1 MASKRYAFEP
11 DYAVPPGNTLIELL
25 DSLGINQAELARR
38 TDRPKKTISGIVRG
52 NVSITADTALQFE
65 KVLGMPASFW
75 LNLEYNYQESLARI
89 KEKEELA
96 GALEWVK
103 QIPVKE
109 MQRYGWIK
117 ETNKPIELAQELLS
131 FFGVANVAAWENQW
145 CSPEATYRKS
155 PVFSLNPGSVAAWLR
170 KGELGAQKIK
180 TESFNKFNFLS
191 ALEAIRDLTVTT
203 PEIFELQMVK
213 LCADSG
219 VALVFTKELSKC
231 PVYGATRWLSPKKA
245 LIQMSLRYKFNDH
258 FWFTF
263 FHEAG
268 HIIKHGKRDAF
279 IDTKKINNDDKKE
292 EEANKFARDYLIPPS
307 EYKQFTALTPIS
319 EAKVRKF
326 AEKIEIHPG
335 IVVGRLQHDGHI
347 PYSHLNRLKDKF
359 RWA

>member
-131 FFGVANVAAWENQW
+131 FFGVANVAAWKTSGAVQKQRTGNPCIFFESRVSCCLATKRRIRCSENQ
-145 CSPEATYRKS
+145 
-155 PVFSLNPGSVAAWLR
+155 N
-170 KGELGAQKIK
+170 
-180 TESFNKFNFLS
+180 
-191 ALEAIRDLTVTT
+191 
-203 PEIFELQMVK
+203 
-213 LCADSG
+213 
-219 VALVFTKELSKC
+219 
-231 PVYGATRWLSPKKA
+231 
-245 LIQMSLRYKFNDH
+245 
-258 FWFTF
+258 
-263 FHEAG
+263 
-268 HIIKHGKRDAF
+268 
-279 IDTKKINNDDKKE
+279 
-292 EEANKFARDYLIPPS
+292 
-307 EYKQFTALTPIS
+307 
-319 EAKVRKF
+319 
-326 AEKIEIHPG
+326 
-335 IVVGRLQHDGHI
+335 
-347 PYSHLNRLKDKF
+347 
-359 RWA
+359 